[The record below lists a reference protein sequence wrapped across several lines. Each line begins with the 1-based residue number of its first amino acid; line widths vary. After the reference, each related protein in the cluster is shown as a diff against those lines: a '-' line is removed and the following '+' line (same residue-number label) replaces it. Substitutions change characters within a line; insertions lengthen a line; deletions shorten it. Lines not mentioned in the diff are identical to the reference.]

1 MTIYFAGY
9 FLYSCFVL
17 NYVKL
22 KRI

>member
-9 FLYSCFVL
+9 FFYSCFVL